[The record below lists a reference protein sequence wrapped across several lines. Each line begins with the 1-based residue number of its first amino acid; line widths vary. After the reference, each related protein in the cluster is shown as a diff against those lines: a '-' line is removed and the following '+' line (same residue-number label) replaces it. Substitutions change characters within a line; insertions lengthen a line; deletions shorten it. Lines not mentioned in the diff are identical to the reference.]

1 MSTHHRMEESL
12 SRITSEPVRVLPCG
26 NRISI
31 FVYTRKDI
39 AIVKRTMKDTRVY
52 TFISEEKGKDGGTY
66 WILRY
71 HVLATVAWM

>member
-12 SRITSEPVRVLPCG
+12 SRITSKPIRVLPLR
-26 NRISI
+26 NQVSI
-31 FVYTRKDI
+31 FVYEHKDI
-39 AIVKRTMKDTRVY
+39 AIVKRTMKATRVY
-52 TFISEEKGKDGGTY
+52 TLIGEEKGKDGGTY